1 MKKKILI
8 FSVLIAISQ
17 TIFAQKNNSL
27 YEKKFKLSLGATYN
41 ALNSNFGGNVKFD
54 YFKNKKLGIGLKII
68 ATSFKFYDYNT
79 HSYNV
84 TYNNGYLLISDLT
97 MNYYLIGNNAD
108 SKGGIYAD
116 LGVGYNIIKSNSTI
130 QFSAF
135 QSTNGYEM
143 HSGFGGHLSLG
154 GSYKFGP
161 GRIYLEAMAG
171 SIITGSSKRYVPF
184 PEGHP
189 YLNDGG
195 NYKKSRGFYY
205 DLISF
210 NLGYSFYF

>member
-8 FSVLIAISQ
+8 LSVFIAIFQ
-17 TIFAQKNNSL
+17 IIFAQQNNSF
-27 YEKKFKLSLGATYN
+27 YEKNFKLSLGPTYN

-68 ATSFKFYDYNT
+68 TTPAKFYDYDT

-84 TYNNGYLLISDLT
+84 IYNNGYILIADLT
-97 MNYYLIGNNAD
+97 TCYYLIGSNVD
-108 SKGGIYAD
+108 GKGGVYAD
-116 LGVGYNIIKSNSTI
+116 IGVGYNIIKSNSTI
-130 QFSAF
+130 QFLGF
-135 QSTNGYEM
+135 KSTNGYEM
-143 HSGFGGHLSLG
+143 HNGFGGHLSFG
-154 GSYKFGP
+154 GSYKFGL
-161 GRIYLEAMAG
+161 GIIYLEAMVG
-171 SIITGSSKRYVPF
+171 SIIAGSSKRYVPF

-195 NYKKSRGFYY
+195 NYKKSHEFYY

-210 NLGYSFYF
+210 NLGYSFYL